1 MPPTRRQEPIMG
13 ERTYT
18 VVFEQDIETGRFTAS
33 IPALRCIT
41 EGDTLDEARSMA
53 KEAIE
58 LELAALKEK
67 GFPIPQETSRPPQ
80 PLVERIAVGVP

>member
-1 MPPTRRQEPIMG
+1 MG

-18 VVFEQDIETGRFTAS
+18 VVFEQDLETGRYIVTV
-33 IPALRCIT
+33 PALRCVT
-41 EGDTLDEARSMA
+41 EGETLEEARTMA
-53 KEAIE
+53 REAIE

-67 GFPIPQETSRPPQ
+67 GFPVPGETSRPPQ

>member
-1 MPPTRRQEPIMG
+1 MI

-18 VVFEQDIETGRFTAS
+18 VFFEQDPATSRYIAS
-33 IPALRCIT
+33 IPALRCVT
-41 EGDTLDEARSMA
+41 EGDTLPNARRMA

-58 LELAALKEK
+58 LEVQALKEK
-67 GFPIPQETSRPPQ
+67 GLPIPEETTLPPQ